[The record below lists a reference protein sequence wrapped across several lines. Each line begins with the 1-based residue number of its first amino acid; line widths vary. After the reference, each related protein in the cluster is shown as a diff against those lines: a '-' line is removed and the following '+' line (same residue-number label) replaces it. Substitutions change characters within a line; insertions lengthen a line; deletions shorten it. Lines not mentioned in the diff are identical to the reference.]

1 MLTFGAAGSSRLK
14 ADPRRINPYVSSV
27 PIPDPRGRPDRSFV
41 DSAEEDE
48 AVVRQ
53 RRHVLLAGR
62 LLCSGC
68 SPSLKGR
75 CCINRN
81 EVMAIPISRTSQTFT
96 DTGMPRS
103 DITFSADALIHASVF
118 CCASTRAFMAHPM
131 MRL

>member
-1 MLTFGAAGSSRLK
+1 MTSRVQAAG
-14 ADPRRINPYVSSV
+14 DRIGAR
-27 PIPDPRGRPDRSFV
+27 IDI
-41 DSAEEDE
+41 AETVLYRMAAGTWRDE
-48 AVVRQ
+48 
-53 RRHVLLAGR
+53 GN
-62 LLCSGC
+62 
-68 SPSLKGR
+68 GR

-81 EVMAIPISRTSQTFT
+81 EVMAIPIPRTSQTFT